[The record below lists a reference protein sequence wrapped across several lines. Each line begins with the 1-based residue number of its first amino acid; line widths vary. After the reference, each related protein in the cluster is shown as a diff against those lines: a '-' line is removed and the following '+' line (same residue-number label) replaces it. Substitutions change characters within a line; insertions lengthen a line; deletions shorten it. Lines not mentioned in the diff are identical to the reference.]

1 MGRRQM
7 WNTAI
12 AAIMELCNAL
22 QRFRPEGEAEHGLMH
37 EAWEA
42 VVRMIAPVAPH
53 ISEALWRKLGG
64 EHSVFSAGWPEVDKT
79 ALERAAVT
87 LVVQVNGRA
96 RGRLEVAPGID
107 RASALAWAAGGAQWA
122 RP

>member
-1 MGRRQM
+1 
-7 WNTAI
+7 
-12 AAIMELCNAL
+12 
-22 QRFRPEGEAEHGLMH
+22 MH

-87 LVVQVNGRA
+87 LVVQVNGRV

-107 RASALAWAAGGAQWA
+107 RDSALDLAAGDENVA
-122 RP
+122 RHLGGKPVRKVILVPDKLLNIVAS